1 MYCSRCGAANSPE
14 GRFCNGCGQVLFRAP
29 APPPRPYAEFLP
41 RLLARLIDSLIL
53 SPLVLGWVALFLWF
67 APGIPSLAERTK
79 GMEPEKAIPLW
90 VSAIGPLIAL
100 CFVWFLV
107 SIVANWLYHA
117 MLDSSERQGTVGKRI
132 MGLAVTGLDGQRIS
146 FGRASVRWICSVLL
160 TSQTM
165 LIGYLMVAF
174 TERKRG
180 LHDIIAGTLVVKVR

>member
-1 MYCSRCGAANSPE
+1 
-14 GRFCNGCGQVLFRAP
+14 
-29 APPPRPYAEFLP
+29 
-41 RLLARLIDSLIL
+41 LIDSLIL

-79 GMEPEKAIPLW
+79 GMEPEKAIPL
-90 VSAIGPLIAL
+90 VISAVGPLIAL

-165 LIGYLMVAF
+165 LIGYLMVLF
-174 TERKRG
+174 TEKKQT
-180 LHDIIAGTLVVKVR
+180 LHDMLAETLVLVENPKAPGAPPA